1 MEGGG
6 GKKKINIDK
15 KSLGRHKDRRRHKN
29 RFWGAMF
36 LNFSR
41 GDLFCDNITLYKT
54 YKNSKNI
61 KKRKIRHFTNTKNR
75 NCSSENL

>member
-6 GKKKINIDK
+6 EKKKINIDK

-41 GDLFCDNITLYKT
+41 GDLFCDNITPHKT
-54 YKNSKNI
+54 NKISKNL
-61 KKRKIRHFTNTKNR
+61 KKRKIRHFPNT
-75 NCSSENL
+75 